1 MTNPSTPPD
10 APTPDAHASLESL
23 PPLAKAHEHAAERDW
38 AGYYAAVAGKP
49 ARDTL
54 LKALSLFDAESKP
67 DAPKPVGRLSIPAV
81 TGRRAVDMGCG
92 SGRDTFELLRR
103 GWTVTAQDHT
113 PGAFTLMW
121 PMVPQECKSRLTTS
135 TAAYADFVVPEAEL
149 INASYAL
156 PFCEPDRFDDMWE
169 RIERAL
175 VVGGRF
181 AGQFFGEQDDWASL
195 PDRTHHT
202 REELNHLL
210 QNFVLEQLNEV
221 QNHEAGATGTLKNWH
236 IFHVAARKIR

>member
-1 MTNPSTPPD
+1 MSTPMP
-10 APTPDAHASLESL
+10 ASDTDGSK
-23 PPLAKAHEHAAERDW
+23 PLAKAHEHAAERDW

-67 DAPKPVGRLSIPAV
+67 DAPQPVGRLSIPAV
-81 TGRRAVDMGCG
+81 RGRRAVDMGCG

-121 PMVPQECKSRLTTS
+121 PMVPAEHKSRLTTS
-135 TAAYADFVVPEAEL
+135 TAAYEQFAVPRADLV
-149 INASYAL
+149 NASYAL
-156 PFCEPDRFDDMWE
+156 PFCEPDQFDDMWD
-169 RIERAL
+169 RIEDAIEI
-175 VVGGRF
+175 GGRF
-181 AGQFFGEQDDWASL
+181 AGQFFGELDDWASL

-210 QNFVLEQLNEV
+210 RNFVLEELREV
-221 QNHEAGATGTLKNWH
+221 QNYEAGVTGTLKNWH
-236 IFHVAARKIR
+236 IFHVVARKIR